1 MQQYWVWIL
10 MLMAHK
16 VKARQVL
23 AVDEGMCPFIS
34 PSSRFVSFLI
44 SGRMKT
50 LILTEVSGF
59 LIYR

>member
-23 AVDEGMCPFIS
+23 AVDEGMCSFIS
-34 PSSRFVSFLI
+34 PSRFVSFLI